1 MAKKHN
7 ELAIAQHAGLAARA
21 LARLETTARAVHE
34 SETAKRDRA
43 MQLISSREGF
53 SAVIRHGKTLVEI
66 SGDDFAVT
74 RTD

>member
-1 MAKKHN
+1 MAKHK
-7 ELAIAQHAGLAARA
+7 ELAITQHASLAAKA
-21 LARLETTARAVHE
+21 LSRLETAAREVHE

-43 MQLISSREGF
+43 MRLVSSREGF